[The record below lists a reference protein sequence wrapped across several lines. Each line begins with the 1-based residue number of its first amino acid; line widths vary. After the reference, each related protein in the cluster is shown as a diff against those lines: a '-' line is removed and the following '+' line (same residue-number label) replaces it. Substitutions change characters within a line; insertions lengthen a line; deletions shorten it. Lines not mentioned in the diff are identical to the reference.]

1 MSHQHTTQTSGQGML
16 ERVFKLR
23 EHGTTARTEVIA
35 GFTTFLTMVYIVFVN
50 PQILG
55 VAGMDTSAV
64 FVTTC
69 LIAAFGSIMMGL
81 FANLP
86 VALAPAMGLNAF
98 FAFVVVQAMGLP
110 WQVGMGAIFWGAIG
124 LLLLTIFRVRYW
136 MIANIPVSL
145 RVGITSG
152 IGLFI
157 GMMGLKNAGVI
168 VANPETLVS
177 IGNLTSHSV
186 LLGILGFFIIA
197 ILASRNI
204 HAAVLVSIVVTT
216 LLGWMLGDVHYNG
229 IVSAP
234 PSVMTVVGH
243 VDLAGSFNL
252 GLKNAGV
259 IVANPETLVSIG
271 NLTSHSVLLGIL
283 GFFIIAILA
292 SRNIH
297 AAVLVSIV
305 VTTLLG
311 WMLGDVH
318 YNGIVSAPPSVMTV
332 VGHVD
337 LAGSFN
343 LGLAGVIF
351 SFMLVNLFDSSGTLI
366 GVTDKAGLADEK
378 GKFPRMKQ
386 ALYVDSISS
395 VTGSFI
401 GTSSVTA
408 YIESSSGV
416 SVGGRTGLT
425 AVVVGLLF
433 LLVIFLSPLA
443 GMVPGYAAAGA
454 LIYVGVLMTS
464 SLARVNWQDLTESV
478 PAFITAVM
486 MPFSF
491 SITEGIALGFISYCV
506 MKIGTGRL
514 RDLSPCVII
523 VALLFILKIVFI
535 DAH

>member
-1 MSHQHTTQTSGQGML
+1 MSQQHTTQASGQGML

-69 LIAAFGSIMMGL
+69 LIAAFGSILMGL

-110 WQVGMGAIFWGAIG
+110 WQVGMGATFWGAVG

-186 LLGILGFFIIA
+186 LLGVLGFFIIA

-204 HAAVLVSIVVTT
+204 HAAVLVSIIVTT
-216 LLGWMLGDVHYNG
+216 LLGWMMGDVHYNG

-234 PSVMTVVGH
+234 PSV
-243 VDLAGSFNL
+243 
-252 GLKNAGV
+252 
-259 IVANPETLVSIG
+259 
-271 NLTSHSVLLGIL
+271 TS
-283 GFFIIAILA
+283 
-292 SRNIH
+292 
-297 AAVLVSIV
+297 
-305 VTTLLG
+305 
-311 WMLGDVH
+311 
-318 YNGIVSAPPSVMTV
+318 V

-386 ALYVDSISS
+386 ALFVDSISS
-395 VTGSFI
+395 VTGAFV

-425 AVVVGLLF
+425 AVVVGILF

-443 GMVPGYAAAGA
+443 GMVPPYAAAGA

-514 RDLSPCVII
+514 RDLSPCVVI
-523 VALLFILKIVFI
+523 VALLFVLKIVFI

>member
-1 MSHQHTTQTSGQGML
+1 MRGRNRCRTNKLSEKNYHTTAPGVAFWYRITANFPSFLRKLIMSQQHTTQASGQGML

-69 LIAAFGSIMMGL
+69 LIAAFGSILMGL

-110 WQVGMGAIFWGAIG
+110 WQVGMGAIFWGAVG

-186 LLGILGFFIIA
+186 LLGVLGFFIIA

-204 HAAVLVSIVVTT
+204 HAAVLVSIIVTT
-216 LLGWMLGDVHYNG
+216 LLGWMMGDVHYNG

-234 PSVMTVVGH
+234 PSV
-243 VDLAGSFNL
+243 
-252 GLKNAGV
+252 
-259 IVANPETLVSIG
+259 
-271 NLTSHSVLLGIL
+271 TS
-283 GFFIIAILA
+283 
-292 SRNIH
+292 
-297 AAVLVSIV
+297 
-305 VTTLLG
+305 
-311 WMLGDVH
+311 
-318 YNGIVSAPPSVMTV
+318 V

-386 ALYVDSISS
+386 ALFVDSISS
-395 VTGSFI
+395 VTGAFV

-425 AVVVGLLF
+425 AVVVGILF

-443 GMVPGYAAAGA
+443 GMVPPYAAAGA
-454 LIYVGVLMTS
+454 LVYVGVLMTS

-514 RDLSPCVII
+514 RDLSPCVVI
-523 VALLFILKIVFI
+523 VALLFVLKIVFI

>member
-1 MSHQHTTQTSGQGML
+1 MRGRNRCRTNKLSEKNYHTTAPGVAFWYRITANFPSFLRKLIMSQQHTTQTSGQGML

-69 LIAAFGSIMMGL
+69 LIAAFGSILMGL

-110 WQVGMGAIFWGAIG
+110 WQVGMGAIFWGAVG

-186 LLGILGFFIIA
+186 LLGVLGFFIIA
-197 ILASRNI
+197 IFASRNI
-204 HAAVLVSIVVTT
+204 HAAVLVSIIVTT
-216 LLGWMLGDVHYNG
+216 LLGWMMGDVHYNG

-234 PSVMTVVGH
+234 PSV
-243 VDLAGSFNL
+243 
-252 GLKNAGV
+252 
-259 IVANPETLVSIG
+259 
-271 NLTSHSVLLGIL
+271 TS
-283 GFFIIAILA
+283 
-292 SRNIH
+292 
-297 AAVLVSIV
+297 
-305 VTTLLG
+305 
-311 WMLGDVH
+311 
-318 YNGIVSAPPSVMTV
+318 V

-386 ALYVDSISS
+386 ALFVDSISS
-395 VTGSFI
+395 VTGAFV

-425 AVVVGLLF
+425 AVVVGILF

-443 GMVPGYAAAGA
+443 GMVPPYAAAGA

-514 RDLSPCVII
+514 RDLSPCVVI
-523 VALLFILKIVFI
+523 VALLFVLKIVFI

>member
-1 MSHQHTTQTSGQGML
+1 MSQQHTTQASGQGML

-69 LIAAFGSIMMGL
+69 LIAAFGSILMGL

-110 WQVGMGAIFWGAIG
+110 WQVGMGAIFWGAVG
-124 LLLLTIFRVRYW
+124 LLLLTIFRVCYW

-186 LLGILGFFIIA
+186 LLGVLGFFIIA

-204 HAAVLVSIVVTT
+204 HAAVLVSIIVTT
-216 LLGWMLGDVHYNG
+216 LLGWMMGDVHYNG

-234 PSVMTVVGH
+234 PSV
-243 VDLAGSFNL
+243 
-252 GLKNAGV
+252 
-259 IVANPETLVSIG
+259 
-271 NLTSHSVLLGIL
+271 TS
-283 GFFIIAILA
+283 
-292 SRNIH
+292 
-297 AAVLVSIV
+297 
-305 VTTLLG
+305 
-311 WMLGDVH
+311 
-318 YNGIVSAPPSVMTV
+318 V

-386 ALYVDSISS
+386 ALFVDSISS
-395 VTGSFI
+395 VTGAFV

-425 AVVVGLLF
+425 AVVVGILF

-443 GMVPGYAAAGA
+443 GMVPPYAAAGA

-514 RDLSPCVII
+514 RDLSPCVVI
-523 VALLFILKIVFI
+523 VALLFVLKIVFI

>member
-1 MSHQHTTQTSGQGML
+1 MSQQHTTQASGQGML

-229 IVSAP
+229 IVYAP
-234 PSVMTVVGH
+234 PSVM
-243 VDLAGSFNL
+243 S
-252 GLKNAGV
+252 
-259 IVANPETLVSIG
+259 
-271 NLTSHSVLLGIL
+271 
-283 GFFIIAILA
+283 
-292 SRNIH
+292 
-297 AAVLVSIV
+297 
-305 VTTLLG
+305 
-311 WMLGDVH
+311 
-318 YNGIVSAPPSVMTV
+318 V

>member
-1 MSHQHTTQTSGQGML
+1 MSQQHTTQASGQGML

-69 LIAAFGSIMMGL
+69 LIAAFGSILMGL

-110 WQVGMGAIFWGAIG
+110 WQVGMGAIFWGAVG

-186 LLGILGFFIIA
+186 LLGVLGFFIIA

-204 HAAVLVSIVVTT
+204 HAAVLVSIIVTT
-216 LLGWMLGDVHYNG
+216 LLGWMMGDVHYNG

-234 PSVMTVVGH
+234 PSV
-243 VDLAGSFNL
+243 
-252 GLKNAGV
+252 
-259 IVANPETLVSIG
+259 
-271 NLTSHSVLLGIL
+271 TS
-283 GFFIIAILA
+283 
-292 SRNIH
+292 
-297 AAVLVSIV
+297 
-305 VTTLLG
+305 
-311 WMLGDVH
+311 
-318 YNGIVSAPPSVMTV
+318 V

-366 GVTDKAGLADEK
+366 GVTDKAGLADAK

-386 ALYVDSISS
+386 ALFVDSISS
-395 VTGSFI
+395 VTGAFV

-416 SVGGRTGLT
+416 SVDGRTGLT
-425 AVVVGLLF
+425 AVVVGILF

-443 GMVPGYAAAGA
+443 GMVPPYAAAGA

-514 RDLSPCVII
+514 RDLSPCVVI
-523 VALLFILKIVFI
+523 VALLFVLKIVFI

>member
-1 MSHQHTTQTSGQGML
+1 MSQQHTTQASGQGML

-69 LIAAFGSIMMGL
+69 LIAAFGSILMGL

-110 WQVGMGAIFWGAIG
+110 WQVGMGAIFWGAVG

-186 LLGILGFFIIA
+186 LLGVLGFFIIA

-204 HAAVLVSIVVTT
+204 HAAVLVSIIVTT
-216 LLGWMLGDVHYNG
+216 LLGWMMGDVHYNG

-234 PSVMTVVGH
+234 PSV
-243 VDLAGSFNL
+243 
-252 GLKNAGV
+252 
-259 IVANPETLVSIG
+259 
-271 NLTSHSVLLGIL
+271 TS
-283 GFFIIAILA
+283 
-292 SRNIH
+292 
-297 AAVLVSIV
+297 
-305 VTTLLG
+305 
-311 WMLGDVH
+311 
-318 YNGIVSAPPSVMTV
+318 V

-386 ALYVDSISS
+386 ALFVDSISS
-395 VTGSFI
+395 VTGAFV
-401 GTSSVTA
+401 GTFSVTA

-425 AVVVGLLF
+425 AVVVGILF

-443 GMVPGYAAAGA
+443 GMVPPYAAAGA

-514 RDLSPCVII
+514 RDLSPCVVI
-523 VALLFILKIVFI
+523 VALLFVLKIVFI

>member
-1 MSHQHTTQTSGQGML
+1 MSQQHTTQASGQGML

-69 LIAAFGSIMMGL
+69 LIAAFGSILMGL

-110 WQVGMGAIFWGAIG
+110 WQVGMGAIFWGAVG
-124 LLLLTIFRVRYW
+124 PLLLTIFRVRYW

-186 LLGILGFFIIA
+186 LLGVLGFFIIA

-204 HAAVLVSIVVTT
+204 HAAVLVSIIVTT
-216 LLGWMLGDVHYNG
+216 LLGWMMGDVHYNG

-234 PSVMTVVGH
+234 PSV
-243 VDLAGSFNL
+243 
-252 GLKNAGV
+252 
-259 IVANPETLVSIG
+259 
-271 NLTSHSVLLGIL
+271 TS
-283 GFFIIAILA
+283 
-292 SRNIH
+292 
-297 AAVLVSIV
+297 
-305 VTTLLG
+305 
-311 WMLGDVH
+311 
-318 YNGIVSAPPSVMTV
+318 V

-366 GVTDKAGLADEK
+366 GVTDKAGLADAK

-386 ALYVDSISS
+386 ALFVDSISS
-395 VTGSFI
+395 VTGAFV

-425 AVVVGLLF
+425 AVVVGILF

-443 GMVPGYAAAGA
+443 GMVPPYAAAGA

-464 SLARVNWQDLTESV
+464 SLARVNWQDLAESV

-514 RDLSPCVII
+514 RDLSPCVVI
-523 VALLFILKIVFI
+523 VALLFVLKIVFI

>member
-229 IVSAP
+229 IV
-234 PSVMTVVGH
+234 
-243 VDLAGSFNL
+243 F
-252 GLKNAGV
+252 
-259 IVANPETLVSIG
+259 
-271 NLTSHSVLLGIL
+271 
-283 GFFIIAILA
+283 
-292 SRNIH
+292 
-297 AAVLVSIV
+297 
-305 VTTLLG
+305 
-311 WMLGDVH
+311 
-318 YNGIVSAPPSVMTV
+318 APPSVMTV

>member
-1 MSHQHTTQTSGQGML
+1 MRGRNRCRTNKLSEKNYHTTAPGVAFWYRITANFPSFLRKLIMSQQHTTQASGQGML

-69 LIAAFGSIMMGL
+69 LIAAFGSILMGL

-110 WQVGMGAIFWGAIG
+110 WQVGMGAIFWGAVG

-186 LLGILGFFIIA
+186 LLGVLGFFIIA

-204 HAAVLVSIVVTT
+204 HAAVLVSIIVTT
-216 LLGWMLGDVHYNG
+216 LLGWMMGDVHYNG

-234 PSVMTVVGH
+234 PSV
-243 VDLAGSFNL
+243 
-252 GLKNAGV
+252 
-259 IVANPETLVSIG
+259 
-271 NLTSHSVLLGIL
+271 TS
-283 GFFIIAILA
+283 
-292 SRNIH
+292 
-297 AAVLVSIV
+297 
-305 VTTLLG
+305 
-311 WMLGDVH
+311 
-318 YNGIVSAPPSVMTV
+318 V

-386 ALYVDSISS
+386 ALFVDSISS
-395 VTGSFI
+395 VTGAFV

-425 AVVVGLLF
+425 AVVVGILF

-443 GMVPGYAAAGA
+443 GMVPPYAAAGA

-486 MPFSF
+486 MLFSF

-514 RDLSPCVII
+514 RDLSPCVVI
-523 VALLFILKIVFI
+523 VALLFVLKIVFI

>member
-1 MSHQHTTQTSGQGML
+1 MSQQHTTQASGQGML

-69 LIAAFGSIMMGL
+69 LIAAFGSILMGL

-110 WQVGMGAIFWGAIG
+110 WQVGMGAIFWGAVG

-186 LLGILGFFIIA
+186 LLGVLGFFIIA

-204 HAAVLVSIVVTT
+204 HAAVLVSIIVTT
-216 LLGWMLGDVHYNG
+216 LLGWMMGDVHYNG

-234 PSVMTVVGH
+234 PSV
-243 VDLAGSFNL
+243 
-252 GLKNAGV
+252 
-259 IVANPETLVSIG
+259 
-271 NLTSHSVLLGIL
+271 TS
-283 GFFIIAILA
+283 
-292 SRNIH
+292 
-297 AAVLVSIV
+297 
-305 VTTLLG
+305 
-311 WMLGDVH
+311 
-318 YNGIVSAPPSVMTV
+318 V

-386 ALYVDSISS
+386 ALFVDSISS
-395 VTGSFI
+395 VTGAFV

-425 AVVVGLLF
+425 AVVVGILF

-443 GMVPGYAAAGA
+443 GMVPPYAAAGA

-514 RDLSPCVII
+514 RDLSPCVVI
-523 VALLFILKIVFI
+523 VALLFVLKIVLI

>member
-1 MSHQHTTQTSGQGML
+1 MNKSQTGLATEQGLL
-16 ERVFKLR
+16 ERVFKLKQ
-23 EHGTTARTEVIA
+23 HGTTARTETIA

-55 VAGMDTSAV
+55 VAGMDTKAV

-69 LIAAFGSIMMGL
+69 LIAAFGSILMGL
-81 FANLP
+81 LANLP

-98 FAFVVVQAMGLP
+98 FAFVVVGAMGLP
-110 WQVGMGAIFWGAIG
+110 WQVAMGAIFWGAIG
-124 LLLLTIFRVRYW
+124 FLLLTIFQIRYW
-136 MIANIPVSL
+136 MIANIPLSL
-145 RVGITSG
+145 RLGIASG

-157 GMMGLKNAGVI
+157 AMMGLKNAGII
-168 VANPETLVS
+168 VPNPETLVT

-186 LLGILGFFIIA
+186 LLGALGFFIIVA
-197 ILASRNI
+197 LASRNI
-204 HAAVLVSIVVTT
+204 HAAVLISIVVTT
-216 LLGWMLGDVHYNG
+216 SIGLLLGDVTYSG
-229 IVSAP
+229 VFSMP
-234 PSVMTVVGH
+234 PSVMSVVGQ
-243 VDLAGSFNL
+243 VDLAGALNL
-252 GLKNAGV
+252 GM
-259 IVANPETLVSIG
+259 S
-271 NLTSHSVLLGIL
+271 GI
-283 GFFIIAILA
+283 
-292 SRNIH
+292 
-297 AAVLVSIV
+297 
-305 VTTLLG
+305 
-311 WMLGDVH
+311 
-318 YNGIVSAPPSVMTV
+318 
-332 VGHVD
+332 
-337 LAGSFN
+337 
-343 LGLAGVIF
+343 IF

-366 GVTDKAGLADEK
+366 GVTDKAGLVDAR

-395 VTGSFI
+395 VAGSFI

-443 GMVPGYAAAGA
+443 GMVPAYAAAGA

-464 SLARVNWQDLTESV
+464 SLARVKWDDLTEAV

-506 MKIGTGRL
+506 MKLATGRW
-514 RDLSPCVII
+514 REISPCVVV
-523 VALLFILKIVFI
+523 VALLFLLKIVFI
-535 DAH
+535 DGH

>member
-1 MSHQHTTQTSGQGML
+1 MSQQHTTQASGQGML

-186 LLGILGFFIIA
+186 
-197 ILASRNI
+197 
-204 HAAVLVSIVVTT
+204 
-216 LLGWMLGDVHYNG
+216 
-229 IVSAP
+229 
-234 PSVMTVVGH
+234 
-243 VDLAGSFNL
+243 
-252 GLKNAGV
+252 
-259 IVANPETLVSIG
+259 
-271 NLTSHSVLLGIL
+271 
-283 GFFIIAILA
+283 
-292 SRNIH
+292 
-297 AAVLVSIV
+297 
-305 VTTLLG
+305 LLG

-506 MKIGTGRL
+506 MKIGTGRI

>member
-1 MSHQHTTQTSGQGML
+1 MSQQHTTQASGQGML

-234 PSVMTVVGH
+234 PSVMTVV
-243 VDLAGSFNL
+243 D
-252 GLKNAGV
+252 
-259 IVANPETLVSIG
+259 
-271 NLTSHSVLLGIL
+271 
-283 GFFIIAILA
+283 
-292 SRNIH
+292 
-297 AAVLVSIV
+297 
-305 VTTLLG
+305 
-311 WMLGDVH
+311 
-318 YNGIVSAPPSVMTV
+318 
-332 VGHVD
+332 HVD

-523 VALLFILKIVFI
+523 VALMFILKIVFI

>member
-1 MSHQHTTQTSGQGML
+1 MRGRNRCRTNKLSEKNYHTTAPGVAFWYRITANFPSFLRKLIMSQQHTTQASGQGML

-69 LIAAFGSIMMGL
+69 LIAAFGSILMGL

-110 WQVGMGAIFWGAIG
+110 WQVGMGAIFWGAVG

-186 LLGILGFFIIA
+186 LLGVLGFFIIA

-204 HAAVLVSIVVTT
+204 HAAVLVSIIVTT
-216 LLGWMLGDVHYNG
+216 LLGWMMGDVHYNG

-234 PSVMTVVGH
+234 PSV
-243 VDLAGSFNL
+243 
-252 GLKNAGV
+252 
-259 IVANPETLVSIG
+259 
-271 NLTSHSVLLGIL
+271 TS
-283 GFFIIAILA
+283 
-292 SRNIH
+292 
-297 AAVLVSIV
+297 
-305 VTTLLG
+305 
-311 WMLGDVH
+311 
-318 YNGIVSAPPSVMTV
+318 V

-366 GVTDKAGLADEK
+366 GVTDKAGLADAK

-386 ALYVDSISS
+386 ALFVDSISS
-395 VTGSFI
+395 VTGAFV

-425 AVVVGLLF
+425 AVVVGILF

-443 GMVPGYAAAGA
+443 GMVPPYAAAGA

-514 RDLSPCVII
+514 SDLSPCVVI
-523 VALLFILKIVFI
+523 VALLFVLKIVFI

>member
-1 MSHQHTTQTSGQGML
+1 MSQQHTTQASGQGML

-69 LIAAFGSIMMGL
+69 LIAAFGSILMGL

-110 WQVGMGAIFWGAIG
+110 WQVGMGAIFWGAVG

-186 LLGILGFFIIA
+186 LLGVLGFFIIA

-204 HAAVLVSIVVTT
+204 HAAVLVSIIVTT
-216 LLGWMLGDVHYNG
+216 LLGWMMGDVHYNG

-234 PSVMTVVGH
+234 PSV
-243 VDLAGSFNL
+243 
-252 GLKNAGV
+252 
-259 IVANPETLVSIG
+259 
-271 NLTSHSVLLGIL
+271 TS
-283 GFFIIAILA
+283 
-292 SRNIH
+292 
-297 AAVLVSIV
+297 
-305 VTTLLG
+305 
-311 WMLGDVH
+311 
-318 YNGIVSAPPSVMTV
+318 V

-366 GVTDKAGLADEK
+366 CVTDKAGLADAK

-386 ALYVDSISS
+386 ALFVDSISS
-395 VTGSFI
+395 VTGAFV

-425 AVVVGLLF
+425 AVVVGILF

-443 GMVPGYAAAGA
+443 GMVPPYAAAGA

-514 RDLSPCVII
+514 RDLSPCVVI
-523 VALLFILKIVFI
+523 VALLFVLKIVFI

>member
-1 MSHQHTTQTSGQGML
+1 MSQQHTTQASGQGML

-69 LIAAFGSIMMGL
+69 LIAAFGSILMGL

-110 WQVGMGAIFWGAIG
+110 WQVGMGAIFWGAVG

-136 MIANIPVSL
+136 MNANIPVSL

-186 LLGILGFFIIA
+186 LLGVLGFFIIA

-204 HAAVLVSIVVTT
+204 HAAVLVSIIVTT
-216 LLGWMLGDVHYNG
+216 LLGWMMGDVHYNG

-234 PSVMTVVGH
+234 PSV
-243 VDLAGSFNL
+243 
-252 GLKNAGV
+252 
-259 IVANPETLVSIG
+259 
-271 NLTSHSVLLGIL
+271 TS
-283 GFFIIAILA
+283 
-292 SRNIH
+292 
-297 AAVLVSIV
+297 
-305 VTTLLG
+305 
-311 WMLGDVH
+311 
-318 YNGIVSAPPSVMTV
+318 V

-386 ALYVDSISS
+386 ALFVDSISS
-395 VTGSFI
+395 VTGAFV

-425 AVVVGLLF
+425 AVVVGILF

-443 GMVPGYAAAGA
+443 GMVPPYAAAGA

-514 RDLSPCVII
+514 RDLSPCVVI
-523 VALLFILKIVFI
+523 VALLFVLKIVFI

>member
-1 MSHQHTTQTSGQGML
+1 MSQQHTTQASGQGML

-69 LIAAFGSIMMGL
+69 LIAAFGSILMGL

-110 WQVGMGAIFWGAIG
+110 WQVGMGAIFWGAVG

-186 LLGILGFFIIA
+186 LLGVLGFFIIA

-204 HAAVLVSIVVTT
+204 HAAVLVSIIVTT
-216 LLGWMLGDVHYNG
+216 LLGWMMGDVHYNG

-234 PSVMTVVGH
+234 PSV
-243 VDLAGSFNL
+243 
-252 GLKNAGV
+252 
-259 IVANPETLVSIG
+259 
-271 NLTSHSVLLGIL
+271 TS
-283 GFFIIAILA
+283 
-292 SRNIH
+292 
-297 AAVLVSIV
+297 
-305 VTTLLG
+305 
-311 WMLGDVH
+311 
-318 YNGIVSAPPSVMTV
+318 V

-351 SFMLVNLFDSSGTLI
+351 SFMLVNLFDSSDTLI
-366 GVTDKAGLADEK
+366 GVTDKAGLADAK

-386 ALYVDSISS
+386 ALFVDSISS
-395 VTGSFI
+395 VTGAFV

-425 AVVVGLLF
+425 AVVVGILF

-443 GMVPGYAAAGA
+443 GMVPPYAAAGA

-514 RDLSPCVII
+514 RDLSPCVVI
-523 VALLFILKIVFI
+523 VALLFVLKIVFI

>member
-1 MSHQHTTQTSGQGML
+1 MNKQGL
-16 ERVFKLR
+16 LQRLFKLQ

-55 VAGMDTSAV
+55 VAGMDTQAV

-69 LIAAFGSIMMGL
+69 LIAAFGSILMGL
-81 FANLP
+81 VANLP

-98 FAFVVVQAMGLP
+98 FAFVVVGAMGIS
-110 WQVGMGAIFWGAIG
+110 WQTGMGAIFWGAVG

-136 MIANIPVSL
+136 MIANIPVCL
-145 RVGITSG
+145 RVGISSG
-152 IGLFI
+152 IGLLI
-157 GMMGLKNAGVI
+157 AMIGLKNAGIV
-168 VANPETLVS
+168 VANKDTLVAV
-177 IGNLTSHSV
+177 GNLTSHSV
-186 LLGILGFFIIA
+186 LLGALGFFIIA

-204 HAAVLVSIVVTT
+204 HVAVLVSIVITT
-216 LLGWMLGDVHYNG
+216 LIGMALGDVQYSG
-229 IVSAP
+229 FFSAP
-234 PSVMTVVGH
+234 PAISSVIGQ
-243 VDLAGSFNL
+243 VDLAGSLNI
-252 GLKNAGV
+252 GMAG
-259 IVANPETLVSIG
+259 I
-271 NLTSHSVLLGIL
+271 
-283 GFFIIAILA
+283 
-292 SRNIH
+292 
-297 AAVLVSIV
+297 
-305 VTTLLG
+305 
-311 WMLGDVH
+311 
-318 YNGIVSAPPSVMTV
+318 
-332 VGHVD
+332 
-337 LAGSFN
+337 
-343 LGLAGVIF
+343 IF

-395 VTGSFI
+395 VAGSFI

-416 SVGGRTGLT
+416 SIGGRTGLM
-425 AVVVGLLF
+425 AVVTGILF

-443 GMVPGYAAAGA
+443 AMVPAYAAAGA

-464 SLARVNWQDLTESV
+464 SLARVKWDDLTEAV
-478 PAFITAVM
+478 PAFVTAAM

-506 MKIGTGRL
+506 MKAGTGRW
-514 RDLSPCVII
+514 REISPCVVV
-523 VALLFILKIVFI
+523 VALLFVLKIVFI

>member
-1 MSHQHTTQTSGQGML
+1 MSQQHTTQASGQGML

-69 LIAAFGSIMMGL
+69 LIAAFGSILMGL

-110 WQVGMGAIFWGAIG
+110 WQVGMGAIFWGAVG

-186 LLGILGFFIIA
+186 LLGVLGFFIIA

-204 HAAVLVSIVVTT
+204 HAAVLVSIIVTT
-216 LLGWMLGDVHYNG
+216 LLGWMMGDVHYNG

-234 PSVMTVVGH
+234 PSVT
-243 VDLAGSFNL
+243 S
-252 GLKNAGV
+252 V
-259 IVANPETLVSIG
+259 I
-271 NLTSHSVLLGIL
+271 
-283 GFFIIAILA
+283 
-292 SRNIH
+292 
-297 AAVLVSIV
+297 
-305 VTTLLG
+305 
-311 WMLGDVH
+311 
-318 YNGIVSAPPSVMTV
+318 
-332 VGHVD
+332 GHVD

-386 ALYVDSISS
+386 ALFVDSISS
-395 VTGSFI
+395 VTGAFV

-425 AVVVGLLF
+425 AVVVGILF

-443 GMVPGYAAAGA
+443 GMVPPYAAAGA

-514 RDLSPCVII
+514 RDLSPCVVI
-523 VALLFILKIVFI
+523 VALLFVLKIVFI

>member
-1 MSHQHTTQTSGQGML
+1 MSQQHTTQASGQGML

-69 LIAAFGSIMMGL
+69 LIAAFGSILMGL

-110 WQVGMGAIFWGAIG
+110 WQVGMGAIFWGAVG

-186 LLGILGFFIIA
+186 LLGVLGFFIIA

-204 HAAVLVSIVVTT
+204 HAAVLVSIIVTT
-216 LLGWMLGDVHYNG
+216 LLGWIMGDVHYNG

-234 PSVMTVVGH
+234 PSV
-243 VDLAGSFNL
+243 
-252 GLKNAGV
+252 
-259 IVANPETLVSIG
+259 
-271 NLTSHSVLLGIL
+271 TS
-283 GFFIIAILA
+283 
-292 SRNIH
+292 
-297 AAVLVSIV
+297 
-305 VTTLLG
+305 
-311 WMLGDVH
+311 
-318 YNGIVSAPPSVMTV
+318 V

-386 ALYVDSISS
+386 ALFVDSISP
-395 VTGSFI
+395 VTGAFV

-425 AVVVGLLF
+425 AVVVGILF

-443 GMVPGYAAAGA
+443 GMVPPYAAAGA

-514 RDLSPCVII
+514 RDLSPCVVI
-523 VALLFILKIVFI
+523 VALLFVLKIVFI

>member
-1 MSHQHTTQTSGQGML
+1 MSQQHTTQASGQGML

-216 LLGWMLGDVHYNG
+216 LLGWMLGDVHYNC
-229 IVSAP
+229 
-234 PSVMTVVGH
+234 
-243 VDLAGSFNL
+243 
-252 GLKNAGV
+252 
-259 IVANPETLVSIG
+259 
-271 NLTSHSVLLGIL
+271 
-283 GFFIIAILA
+283 
-292 SRNIH
+292 
-297 AAVLVSIV
+297 
-305 VTTLLG
+305 
-311 WMLGDVH
+311 
-318 YNGIVSAPPSVMTV
+318 IVSAPPSVMTV

-514 RDLSPCVII
+514 RDLSLCVII

>member
-1 MSHQHTTQTSGQGML
+1 MRGRNRCRTNKLSEKNYHTTAPGVAFWYRITANFPSFLRKLIMSQQHTTQASGQGML

-69 LIAAFGSIMMGL
+69 LIAAFGSILMGL

-110 WQVGMGAIFWGAIG
+110 WQVGMGAIFWGAVG

-186 LLGILGFFIIA
+186 LLGVLGFFIIA

-204 HAAVLVSIVVTT
+204 HAAVLVSIIVTT
-216 LLGWMLGDVHYNG
+216 LLGWMMGDVHYNG

-234 PSVMTVVGH
+234 PSV
-243 VDLAGSFNL
+243 
-252 GLKNAGV
+252 
-259 IVANPETLVSIG
+259 
-271 NLTSHSVLLGIL
+271 TS
-283 GFFIIAILA
+283 
-292 SRNIH
+292 
-297 AAVLVSIV
+297 
-305 VTTLLG
+305 
-311 WMLGDVH
+311 
-318 YNGIVSAPPSVMTV
+318 V

-366 GVTDKAGLADEK
+366 GVTDKAGLADAK
-378 GKFPRMKQ
+378 GKFLRMKQ
-386 ALYVDSISS
+386 ALFVDSISS
-395 VTGSFI
+395 VTGAFV

-425 AVVVGLLF
+425 AVVVGILF

-443 GMVPGYAAAGA
+443 GMVPPYAAAGA

-514 RDLSPCVII
+514 RDLSPCVVI
-523 VALLFILKIVFI
+523 VALLFVLKIVFI

>member
-1 MSHQHTTQTSGQGML
+1 MSQQHTTQASDQGML

-69 LIAAFGSIMMGL
+69 LIAAFGSILMGL

-110 WQVGMGAIFWGAIG
+110 WQVGMGAIFWGAVG

-186 LLGILGFFIIA
+186 LLGVLGFFIIA

-204 HAAVLVSIVVTT
+204 HAAVLVSIIVTT
-216 LLGWMLGDVHYNG
+216 LLGWMMGDVHYNG

-234 PSVMTVVGH
+234 PSV
-243 VDLAGSFNL
+243 
-252 GLKNAGV
+252 
-259 IVANPETLVSIG
+259 
-271 NLTSHSVLLGIL
+271 TS
-283 GFFIIAILA
+283 
-292 SRNIH
+292 
-297 AAVLVSIV
+297 
-305 VTTLLG
+305 
-311 WMLGDVH
+311 
-318 YNGIVSAPPSVMTV
+318 V

-386 ALYVDSISS
+386 ALFVDSISS
-395 VTGSFI
+395 VTGAFV

-425 AVVVGLLF
+425 AVVVGILF

-443 GMVPGYAAAGA
+443 GMVPPYAAAGA

-478 PAFITAVM
+478 PAFMTAVM

-514 RDLSPCVII
+514 RDLSPCVVI
-523 VALLFILKIVFI
+523 VALLFVLKIVFI